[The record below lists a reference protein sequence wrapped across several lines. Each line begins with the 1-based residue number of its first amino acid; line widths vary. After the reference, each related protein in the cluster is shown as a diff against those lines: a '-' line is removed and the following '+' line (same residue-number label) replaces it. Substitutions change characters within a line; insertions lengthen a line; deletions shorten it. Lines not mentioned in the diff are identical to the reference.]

1 MASGDGKRI
10 KDGFYPSSVMQLS
23 IPQRDPTVFAWQQ
36 RYCNDNSA
44 SILSSCLNLEN
55 AQNCHLTPVSDFCVS
70 LFFFSPP
77 KCTLRKF
84 FDLQPPGPDFSF
96 THSLQSLCFS
106 TASRLRN
113 KWWKKKCCELSNL
126 LTKHPSRSLLRFLR
140 RVSVYHIFCGH
151 CFLSNYVTS
160 SIWTK
165 FDAAFRSIPLTWVAR
180 GVYPAKTRGLP
191 VTEVKSYFSIIIEF
205 L

>member
-1 MASGDGKRI
+1 MPELRKCSK
-10 KDGFYPSSVMQLS
+10 
-23 IPQRDPTVFAWQQ
+23 
-36 RYCNDNSA
+36 
-44 SILSSCLNLEN
+44 LSSNPSFRLLR
-55 AQNCHLTPVSDFCVS
+55 FFIF
-70 LFFFSPP
+70 LFS
-77 KCTLRKF
+77 TQMHAAYV

-96 THSLQSLCFS
+96 THSLQSLRFS

-151 CFLSNYVTS
+151 CFLPNYVTS